1 MDHNFKH
8 LVFDEPKVLV
18 KFITKSYKV
27 EVFDLV
33 NSVGGSLGMF
43 LGMSLLSILV
53 TIQKA
58 IDRSCTKRRP
68 NEERSGTESVRL
80 VEIDLSNIL
89 PTHGAS
95 EAPPAPRF

>member
-18 KFITKSYKV
+18 KFITKSYIV

-33 NSVGGSLGMF
+33 NNVGGGLGMF
-43 LGMSLLSILV
+43 LGMSLVSILV

-58 IDRSCTKRRP
+58 IDKSCAKRRL
-68 NEERSGTESVRL
+68 NERSNGTNTVRP
-80 VEIDLSNIL
+80 VEIDLPDML
-89 PTHGAS
+89 PTRGTGD
-95 EAPPAPRF
+95 APTRLRF